1 MLTRPHRIPPFS
13 RLLCLGL
20 LALLAVSP
28 AMAHTLRPA
37 IATVAFH
44 EGGRVELA
52 IETNLEAMLAGIGP
66 QHADTRDA
74 PNAQAYDRLRTL
86 PPADLAA
93 EFSSF
98 APGLLA
104 VIRPDVDG
112 RPLDLVLDGV
122 DVPEVGDLALA
133 RKTVVRLHGQL
144 PSGAA
149 TFRWTWPS
157 AYGNCALRLQVGD
170 GPVVRSHWLTDGATS
185 PPFALDATLLPRPVG
200 SVVVDYLVLGFTHI
214 LPLGADHILFVLGLF
229 LLSLRLAPILWQVTA
244 FTLAHT
250 ITLALTIYGV
260 LSLPASVVEPLI
272 ALSIAYVGIEN
283 ILTPRLHAWRVVVVF
298 AFGLLH
304 GMGFAG
310 VLTEI
315 GLPESEFVAALISFN
330 VGVEFGQLAVIVLA
344 LLAVGGLRAKPWYR
358 RRIVIPASAAIA
370 LTGLYWTVTRLA

>member
-1 MLTRPHRIPPFS
+1 MAS
-13 RLLCLGL
+13 LLLGGL
-20 LALLAVSP
+20 LALCAAAPAV
-28 AMAHTLRPA
+28 AHTLRPA

-44 EGGRVELA
+44 DGGRVELA
-52 IETNLEAMLAGIGP
+52 IETNLEALITGIGP

-74 PNAQAYDRLRTL
+74 PNAQAYDRLRAL
-86 PPADLAA
+86 PPAALAA
-93 EFSSF
+93 EFADF
-98 APGLLA
+98 APGF
-104 VIRPDVDG
+104 VPGIRPDVDG
-112 RPLDLVLDGV
+112 RPLELVLDGV

-133 RKTVVRLHGQL
+133 RKSVVRLHGQL
-144 PSGAA
+144 PRDAA
-149 TFRWTWPS
+149 TFRWSWP
-157 AYGNCALRLQVGD
+157 AAHGNCALRLQYGD
-170 GPVVRSHWLTDGATS
+170 GPVIQSHWLTGGAAS
-185 PPFALDATLLPRPVG
+185 PPFALDAGMLPRPVTA
-200 SVVVDYLVLGFTHI
+200 VMVDYLVLGFTHI
-214 LPLGADHILFVLGLF
+214 LPLGVDHILFVLGLF

-283 ILTPRLHAWRVVVVF
+283 ILTPRLHPWRVVIVF

-315 GLPESEFVAALISFN
+315 GLPESEFLAALISFN

-344 LLAVGGLRAKPWYR
+344 LLAVGGLRGRPWYR

-370 LTGLYWTVTRLA
+370 RTGLYWTVTRLA